1 MERTG
6 CGARHARRPWLPR
19 AHSFAL
25 ALALIVAA
33 FAGPGARAAALAP
46 DSGAGEAANSRPLA
60 APAADAPIPP
70 GPPVGRIDATTKA
83 RLRAVWQAGQA
94 LGRRPN
100 VFAKV
105 GDSITASG
113 SFLSDVGDGRAVL
126 GGRADL
132 APIIAYYRAA
142 IVDRAGG
149 RAHNAL
155 NRRSLAAKAGWTGAD
170 ILGLPDGDLAQAPV
184 TREYAAVDPAVA
196 LIMFGTNDLDRTG
209 VDFYSQNLSAVVETT
224 LRAGIIPV
232 LSTIPDRRDTPQ
244 AAYRTLPYNDAVRE
258 LAARERVPVIEYWG
272 ALQDLPNGGLGPDL
286 VHPSIYPHHGA
297 ATFSPRGLT
306 YGWNLRNFLTL
317 QMLAHLKAV
326 VIDDG
331 PPDP

>member
-1 MERTG
+1 MQRTDG
-6 CGARHARRPWLPR
+6 GAARRAPACWAGLL
-19 AHSFAL
+19 AL
-25 ALALIVAA
+25 ALAVVVAT
-33 FAGPGARAAALAP
+33 GRGAAAAALAP
-46 DSGAGEAANSRPLA
+46 DSGSLAPPGAGVLTVP
-60 APAADAPIPP
+60 APDAPIPP
-70 GPPVGRIDATTKA
+70 GPAVGRIDATTKE
-83 RLRAVWQAGQA
+83 RLQAVWRAGQA

-100 VFAKV
+100 VLAKV

-142 IVDRAGG
+142 VVDRAGG
-149 RAHNAL
+149 RAHNSL

-170 ILGLPDGDLAQAPV
+170 ILGLPGDLTQAPV
-184 TREYAAVDPAVA
+184 TREYAALNPSVA

-209 VDFYSQNLSAVVETT
+209 VDFYSQNLSDVVEAT

-232 LSTIPDRRDTPQ
+232 LSTIPDRRDYPQ

-272 ALQDLPNGGLGPDL
+272 ALQDLPNGGLGPDR
-286 VHPSIYPHHGA
+286 VHPS
-297 ATFSPRGLT
+297 T
-306 YGWNLRNFLTL
+306 
-317 QMLAHLKAV
+317 
-326 VIDDG
+326 
-331 PPDP
+331 PPTTARPLSARAG